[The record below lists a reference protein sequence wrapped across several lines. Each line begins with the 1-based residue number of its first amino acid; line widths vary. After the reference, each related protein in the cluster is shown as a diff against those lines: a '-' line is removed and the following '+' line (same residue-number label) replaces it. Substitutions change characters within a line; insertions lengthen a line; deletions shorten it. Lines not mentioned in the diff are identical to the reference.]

1 MPSRIRVVASTR
13 GYRCR
18 YQRAMTRCL
27 SWVQADRGKE
37 QSSKD
42 RTNRSISASLPASGL
57 TAGPAASPCMVWSP
71 LDLAEVV
78 QLQDTNAA
86 RPVRTIPD
94 TQRGER
100 GIKEF
105 GRGLALPRL
114 A

>member
-13 GYRCR
+13 EYRCR

-78 QLQDTNAA
+78 QWQDTNAA

-100 GIKEF
+100 EIQDRPAGASPS
-105 GRGLALPRL
+105 RA
-114 A
+114 